1 MLEYKQ
7 HTSGSFGWR
16 FKFVLKVVMFHSPMI
31 WWSKWHCYLERVNS
45 TSGHSVVSKFRC
57 IWIRRLWFLIL
68 IRIIG
73 TSAHP
78 ARRCLCTCQVPPV
91 WDRKVA
97 SHTKSKVLEEIDRNG
112 RKVRTKFQ
120 SISGLWLPQVGYM
133 TLRVTFGFFPHNDQ
147 LDRENADVQC
157 TMIYHQK
164 FG

>member
-1 MLEYKQ
+1 M
-7 HTSGSFGWR
+7 
-16 FKFVLKVVMFHSPMI
+16 
-31 WWSKWHCYLERVNS
+31 
-45 TSGHSVVSKFRC
+45 
-57 IWIRRLWFLIL
+57 
-68 IRIIG
+68 
-73 TSAHP
+73 
-78 ARRCLCTCQVPPV
+78 
-91 WDRKVA
+91 A